1 MSQNDMGV
9 TPAEL
14 TSWWQQVC
22 TDIAWATAAL
32 SEALT
37 EAGLTREALAELVI
51 PTERAGT
58 LTLEE
63 ALAQCEAFATIS
75 GALAMTNATQSS
87 LQAQAAQLVAPFA
100 TLAGALGGAAS
111 AEQATGPAAAVAAA
125 FQSPATRV
133 ALAQLVGTME
143 RAAAG
148 MSIPAAIVVPG
159 AARRAPMI
167 PLPFFIVGVAVA
179 ILIFS
184 LGSVAL
190 AASRVPSS
198 ARPVR
203 AFAPSTAI
211 SPTASTASSAG
222 TPQASP
228 TTIVSP
234 TPTTDPKTTP
244 PPQPT
249 NSPVI
254 APPPPPPP
262 AKSVAIS
269 QLNQP
274 LCTEAQ
280 FTITYRTGQGAVSW
294 SVTSPDP
301 TNIGV
306 GLTRDTTDYGQ
317 VSGSLTPGATV
328 VIYVEERNDGAFHG
342 ALSVAVSAGA
352 PVTFVSYDTGQCTG
366 G

>member
-1 MSQNDMGV
+1 MRHNR
-9 TPAEL
+9 
-14 TSWWQQVC
+14 VC
-22 TDIAWATAAL
+22 RRKRRSLSRHSPRSLERSAA
-32 SEALT
+32 
-37 EAGLTREALAELVI
+37 
-51 PTERAGT
+51 P
-58 LTLEE
+58 
-63 ALAQCEAFATIS
+63 LAQSRPLGQRQRSLRHSRRQPRAS
-75 GALAMTNATQSS
+75 PLRSS
-87 LQAQAAQLVAPFA
+87 L
-100 TLAGALGGAAS
+100 GRCS
-111 AEQATGPAAAVAAA
+111 
-125 FQSPATRV
+125 
-133 ALAQLVGTME
+133 
-143 RAAAG
+143 
-148 MSIPAAIVVPG
+148 
-159 AARRAPMI
+159 APMI